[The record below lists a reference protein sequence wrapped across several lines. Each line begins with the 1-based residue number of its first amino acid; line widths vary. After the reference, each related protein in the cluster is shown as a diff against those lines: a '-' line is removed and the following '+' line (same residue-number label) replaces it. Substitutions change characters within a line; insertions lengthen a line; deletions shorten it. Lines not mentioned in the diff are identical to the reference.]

1 MSCIYVLNCNRG
13 NNKPSYDDD
22 DDDDDNG
29 SLLCGFN
36 VAIKGLS
43 DPQAHCD
50 QFGVPAIKGLSD
62 PQAHCDQFGVPAI
75 KGLSDPQA
83 HCDQFGVP
91 ALVLNKWLAL
101 LIYSAMLG
109 CPDLR
114 PEFADESPVVL
125 PHGANPRTRT

>member
-36 VAIKGLS
+36 V
-43 DPQAHCD
+43 
-50 QFGVPAIKGLSD
+50 AIKGLSD